1 MTNNTD
7 YRDQH
12 GSSFTEHLM
21 FVALLLPT
29 FIVLAAAVVSL
40 VVPDS
45 AAVDKPIV
53 TAAACEPCATY
64 DGGDNGP

>member
-1 MTNNTD
+1 MTKNPD
-7 YRDQH
+7 YRDPQ

-40 VVPDS
+40 AVPDS
-45 AAVDKPIV
+45 SAVEKPIV